1 MEMGVQMAGNF
12 NQQTKGV
19 NTADHKLPYPQAEA
33 EDHSKND
40 YDLVIIGGGLGGLAL
55 SILCARAGYHT
66 VLFEK
71 ERYPFHRVCG
81 EYISLESWNFLEEL
95 GLPLSDMNLPMIKRL
110 RVSAPNGKYIDQDLP
125 LGGFGIS
132 RFKIDFELS
141 LLARHAGVE
150 LMEETRITDAGFK
163 GSRFWIES
171 KQGNFSSTHCCG
183 AFGKRSN
190 LDVKWKRNFVQNKP
204 GKLNN
209 FVAVKYHVFFD
220 TPPDLIC
227 LHNFNDGYCGISRI
241 EDNQCCLCYLTT
253 AKNLQQNGNSIA
265 ELEKLILAKNP
276 FLRKIFNEAILVN
289 KEPVVISQV
298 SFEKKSLIEDHV
310 LMVGDAAGMIT
321 PLCGNGMSMALH
333 GAKLAF
339 ESLDS
344 CLKGKIS
351 RQEMEDLYS
360 KQWKSYFATRLKTG
374 RVIQGFFGHPIL
386 SNLLIGGLK
395 PFPAISRWLIRQT
408 HGEPF

>member
-1 MEMGVQMAGNF
+1 MEMGVQVADNLI
-12 NQQTKGV
+12 QQKKGV
-19 NTADHKLPYPQAEA
+19 NKAVHNLPFPQAEA
-33 EDHSKND
+33 EGHRIND
-40 YDLVIIGGGLGGLAL
+40 YDLAIIGGGLGGLAL

-81 EYISLESWNFLEEL
+81 EYISLESWNFLEDL
-95 GLPLSDMNLPMIKRL
+95 GLPLSDMNLPLIKRL
-110 RVSAPNGKYIDQDLP
+110 IVSAPNGKYIEQDLP

-141 LLARHAGVE
+141 LLAKHAGVE
-150 LMEETRITDAGFK
+150 VMEETKITDVEFNGSGF
-163 GSRFWIES
+163 RIES
-171 KQGNFSSTHCCG
+171 KHGNHSSTHCCA

-190 LDVKWKRNFVQNKP
+190 LDVKWKRNFVQHKP

-209 FVAVKYHVFFD
+209 YVAVKYHVYFD
-220 TPPDLIC
+220 LLPELIC

-253 AKNLQQNGNSIA
+253 AKNLQQNGNSIG

-276 FLRKIFNEAILVN
+276 FLRKIFREAIFVSN
-289 KEPVVISQV
+289 EPVVISQV
-298 SFEKKSLIEDHV
+298 SFEKKSLIEDHI

-339 ESLDS
+339 ECIDS
-344 CLKGKIS
+344 CLKGKVG
-351 RQEMEDLYS
+351 RENMEDLYS

-374 RVIQGFFGHPIL
+374 RVIQGFFGHPLL

-395 PFPAISRWLIRQT
+395 PFPGISRWLIRQT